1 MQALEINDR
10 THLYSF
16 HLKLLA
22 ALMLIKNK
30 TENWTFFF
38 PRYIYPV
45 EDVGPALGGDA
56 LVDSQ
61 HGKAQVIKMSNS
73 VVWAW
78 PPTSTFSAID

>member
-10 THLYSF
+10 TNLYSF
-16 HLKLLA
+16 NLKLLA
-22 ALMLIKNK
+22 ALMLIKK
-30 TENWTFFF
+30 QDRKLDFFF

-61 HGKAQVIKMSNS
+61 HGKAQVIEMSNS